1 MVENGLW
8 EVDDDG
14 VTGGIEKFK
23 EADTEAHWKDYWIE
37 FDWYT

>member
-1 MVENGLW
+1 MQNYNLQR
-8 EVDDDG
+8 

-37 FDWYT
+37 IDW